1 MMTER
6 TSEPVVLAKLD
17 DLPPGTVLRCEVAQ
31 RAYCVVRTDAGSV
44 FAVDDICS
52 HEEESLSN
60 GWLDGAT
67 IECPAHN
74 SIFDLASG
82 EPLSLPA
89 EDPIG
94 TYATSVRDG
103 VVYLLSDEEGTATSG
118 K

>member
-1 MMTER
+1 MTDQTPGR
-6 TSEPVVLAKLD
+6 VALAKLD
-17 DLPPGTVLRCEVAQ
+17 ELPPGTVLRCEAAA
-31 RAYCVVRTDAGSV
+31 RAYCVVRTEGGSV

-60 GWLDGAT
+60 GWLDGDT

-94 TYATSVRDG
+94 TYVTSVDDG
-103 VVYLLSDEEGTATSG
+103 VVYLVPD
-118 K
+118 